1 MLAQILY
8 IINSLSILEITPL
21 TSSNMNEADKQ
32 TLIIILSEIRKEL
45 ERAKQFNDKTDM
57 LVYIDF
63 ALSDVRKGLD
73 FLNKSKK

>member
-1 MLAQILY
+1 
-8 IINSLSILEITPL
+8 
-21 TSSNMNEADKQ
+21 MNEADRQ
-32 TLIIILSEIRKEL
+32 TLIVILSEIRKEL

-73 FLNKSKK
+73 FLNKSKSS